1 MATRSARVGVHGRND
16 YWQCKFEKRD
26 YELIERAGIEHV
38 KMIIS
43 DQAAVNPQV
52 LRNAVEVCKR
62 LREIKRDMD
71 FVVRLFDAGVRF
83 DPEKK
88 KGVYPTPQ
96 EFADRFAPM
105 MNRLYEECPYV
116 VKFEVLNEPNHI
128 GGLGGWGPE
137 ADQARDF
144 SRWFLETYDLLKDT
158 CPWGASLGFPGL
170 VPHHGLKP
178 EAPQLNADLDW
189 IEICRDAVERADWL
203 GVHCY
208 WQNPS
213 YTEGHHLHPDWGL
226 HFEAYHGLF
235 PDKII
240 EITEFGN
247 SNGQTPGLPIDRE
260 RIAQEYVEYYQ
271 ELFKHPYINSAAAF
285 IMSSGEGPW
294 GEQGFTWR
302 KESGEFFPVVERV
315 GAMPRPDLVRA
326 VAVPPVVAVA
336 VPPVEERYFPET
348 QRTVKG
354 AFLQAFNRYGL
365 EVCGYPITEQ
375 FEEAGVPSQYFQHVA
390 MEEYE
395 PGKIRLK
402 AVSDEV
408 LRARQMVAQ
417 WQREAQR
424 LRQQETAS
432 QATIAQLQQ
441 KVQELRQQ
449 AAASQETITQWRREV
464 DRLRQQEMTSR
475 ATIAQLQQKVQELH
489 QQTAASQETIT
500 QLRREVNRLRQQLA
514 EATTTIPVPPPTI
527 APPPIED
534 ITDRLPRHP
543 EKRFDRR
550 TLDQIQYLVIQ
561 HSVLPGDFPP
571 EKIATYLVEKR
582 LWPGIGYHFYITSDG
597 KIYQTNPLE
606 TVCYFAGANLQYNPL
621 GVCICFAGNFT
632 TEIPTAAQLSSGGKL
647 LAFLMQELHLPLE
660 SIKGHKKFV
669 ATQSPGQQ
677 WDSGRKWK
685 DMLLTKV
692 REAQS

>member
-16 YWQCKFEKRD
+16 PWQKFEEFD
-26 YELIERAGIEHV
+26 YRLIERAGIEHV
-38 KMIIS
+38 KMMIS
-43 DQAAVNPQV
+43 DVAADPQV
-52 LRNAVEVCKR
+52 MRNAVGIYER
-62 LREIKRDMD
+62 LRRIKSDMD
-71 FVVRLFDAGVRF
+71 FVVRLD
-83 DPEKK
+83 DPHHVNE
-88 KGVYPTPQ
+88 GGHPTPQ
-96 EFADRFAPM
+96 DFA
-105 MNRLYEECPYV
+105 NRLIPVMTDLHRACPYV
-116 VKFEVLNEPNHI
+116 VKFEVLNEPNHPDRI
-128 GGLGGWGPE
+128 GGWGPE
-137 ADQARDF
+137 ADQARKF
-144 SRWFLETYDLLKDT
+144 SDWFLETYNRLKEA
-158 CPWGASLGFPGL
+158 CSWAKLGFPGL
-170 VPHHGLKP
+170 AIPHGPAPGL
-178 EAPQLNADLDW
+178 DLDW
-189 IEICRDAVERADWL
+189 VEICRPAVERADWL

-208 WQNPS
+208 WQNP
-213 YTEGHHLHPDWGL
+213 THADRNHRHPDWGL
-226 HFEAYHGLF
+226 RFKNYQKLF
-235 PDKII
+235 PDKVI
-240 EITEFGN
+240 EISEFGN
-247 SNGQTPGLPIDRE
+247 SNGQDPNLSVDRE

-271 ELFKHPYINSAAAF
+271 ELFEYSYVNSAAAF
-285 IMSSGEGPW
+285 IMSAPYGPW
-294 GEQGFTWR
+294 EEQGFTWR
-302 KESGEFFPVVERV
+302 KESGEFFPVVERI

-326 VAVPPVVAVA
+326 VAVPPVVTVA

-375 FEEAGVPSQYFQHVA
+375 FDEAGVPSQYFQHVA

-432 QATIAQLQQ
+432 RATIAQLQQ

-449 AAASQETITQWRREV
+449 AAASQETITQLRRQV
-464 DRLRQQEMTSR
+464 DRLRQQ
-475 ATIAQLQQKVQELH
+475 LV
-489 QQTAASQETIT
+489 
-500 QLRREVNRLRQQLA
+500 
-514 EATTTIPVPPPTI
+514 EATTTTPIIPPGI

-534 ITDRLPRHP
+534 ITDRLPRHR

-571 EKIATYLVEKR
+571 EKIANYLVETR
-582 LWPGIGYHFYITSDG
+582 QWPGIGYHFYITSDG
-597 KIYQTNPLE
+597 KIYQTNTLE

-632 TEIPTAAQLSSGGKL
+632 AEVPTAAQLSSGGKL
-647 LAFLMQELHLPLE
+647 LAFLMQDLHLPIE
-660 SIKGHKKFV
+660 GIKGHKEFV
-669 ATQSPGQQ
+669 ITQSPGNQ
-677 WDSGRKWK
+677 WDGGRKWK
-685 DMLLTKV
+685 DMLLAEVKA
-692 REAQS
+692 AQA

>member
-1 MATRSARVGVHGRND
+1 MATRSVRVGVHGRND
-16 YWQCKFEKRD
+16 YWECKFEKRD

-62 LREIKRDMD
+62 LREIKSDMD

-83 DPEKK
+83 DPEKR
-88 KGVYPTPQ
+88 KGVHPTPQ
-96 EFADRFAPM
+96 EFANKFGPM

-116 VKFEVLNEPNHI
+116 VRFEVINEPNHI

-158 CPWGASLGFPGL
+158 CPWEASLGFPGL

-178 EAPQLNADLDW
+178 DAPQLGADLDW

-208 WQNPS
+208 WQNPN
-213 YTEGHHLHPDWGL
+213 YTEGNHLHPDWGL
-226 HFEAYHGLF
+226 HFEAYHDLF

-240 EITEFGN
+240 ELTEFGN

-271 ELFKHPYINSAAAF
+271 ELFKYPYINSAAAF
-285 IMSSGEGPW
+285 IMSSREGPW
-294 GEQGFTWR
+294 EEQGFTWR
-302 KESGEFFPVVERV
+302 RESGEFFPVVERV

-326 VAVPPVVAVA
+326 VAVPPVVTVA

-375 FEEAGVPSQYFQHVA
+375 FDEARVPSQYFQHVA

-432 QATIAQLQQ
+432 RATIAQLQQ

-449 AAASQETITQWRREV
+449 AAASQETI
-464 DRLRQQEMTSR
+464 
-475 ATIAQLQQKVQELH
+475 I
-489 QQTAASQETIT
+489 
-500 QLRREVNRLRQQLA
+500 QLRREVDRLRQQLA
-514 EATTTIPVPPPTI
+514 EATTTTPIIPPAI

-543 EKRFDRR
+543 ERRFDRR

-582 LWPGIGYHFYITSDG
+582 QWPGIGYHFYITSDG

-632 TEIPTAAQLSSGGKL
+632 TEVPTAAQLSSGGKL
-647 LAFLMQELHLPLE
+647 LAFLMQELNLPLE
-660 SIKGHKKFV
+660 SIKGHKEFV
-669 ATQSPGQQ
+669 ITQSPGNQ
-677 WDSGRKWK
+677 WDGGRKWR
-685 DMLLTKV
+685 DMLLAKV
-692 REAQS
+692 KAAQA